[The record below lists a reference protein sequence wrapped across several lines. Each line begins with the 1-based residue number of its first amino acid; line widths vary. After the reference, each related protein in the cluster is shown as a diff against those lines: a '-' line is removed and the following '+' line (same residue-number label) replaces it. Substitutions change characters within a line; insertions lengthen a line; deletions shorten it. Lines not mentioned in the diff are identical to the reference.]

1 MVLLKWLSAL
11 LLTAALG
18 AASFAQS
25 ESSTK
30 VEAALQ
36 AFAGDPRLATLD
48 EAARRR
54 FVEFVIGNTLFTL
67 THELG
72 HAVIQV
78 FELPVLGREEDAAD
92 TFATL
97 ALLHV
102 GSDFSRGAVL
112 DAARGLM
119 RIAQRDLMLGFKP
132 VFFDAHGLDQQRAYQ
147 IVCLMVGSSPEE
159 FRSVAER
166 ARLPPDRR
174 EECVVEFEQAQDAW
188 LRLLRPHLRRA
199 AGKPSFLE
207 RLLRIKPSGHDRVST
222 LAIEYGDAPPALAS
236 SRDALMRAGLL
247 EAVRDFTN
255 EVFRLPEHITIE
267 AKTCG
272 GPNAYWDGQK
282 RRLVLC
288 YELVAD
294 YAELALRLGP

>member
-30 VEAALQ
+30 VEAALH
-36 AFAGDPRLATLD
+36 ASRRRPRLATLD

-132 VFFDAHGLDQQRAYQ
+132 VFFDGTGWINSGPIR
-147 IVCLMVGSSPEE
+147 SS
-159 FRSVAER
+159 V
-166 ARLPPDRR
+166 
-174 EECVVEFEQAQDAW
+174 
-188 LRLLRPHLRRA
+188 
-199 AGKPSFLE
+199 
-207 RLLRIKPSGHDRVST
+207 
-222 LAIEYGDAPPALAS
+222 
-236 SRDALMRAGLL
+236 
-247 EAVRDFTN
+247 
-255 EVFRLPEHITIE
+255 
-267 AKTCG
+267 
-272 GPNAYWDGQK
+272 
-282 RRLVLC
+282 
-288 YELVAD
+288 
-294 YAELALRLGP
+294 